1 MTGAD
6 PRGGTAVAA
15 PAREHP
21 DGGTADVHGL
31 DPALL
36 DSMAGSA
43 LRWLDGMRDCFRL
56 PADVTTDADPNLT
69 LKPLGELAELTH
81 LIRTR
86 HPRADVRTLAE
97 GLFAF
102 AWEETRGGAL
112 FGDLLRGEPRA
123 TYPVELY
130 GVFARTGLRHP
141 GVEELIRTA
150 TGLRGWRVARED
162 HTRTLGV
169 LNAERRIGLPEHADF
184 AEVLAMTGLGCRS
197 EPWTLDRKA
206 AYGVTHDVFHLTDW
220 GRARERMPA
229 DLAEYLRLWVPSWL
243 ECWLEEELW
252 DLAGEWLAVS
262 ACLPVPVQDPAAWRR
277 LAAAQA
283 PDGSVPES
291 GTEPP
296 PGPDEADAFTACYHS
311 TLVTAFAATLARI
324 GAADGSDTAPHS
336 PAPHSPS
343 LPHGPAPHGAAAT
356 RNTAMEGPESEA
368 AS

>member
-1 MTGAD
+1 MPSAG
-6 PRGGTAVAA
+6 A
-15 PAREHP
+15 PARSAG
-21 DGGTADVHGL
+21 DTAAQDSAPRDTAGP
-31 DPALL
+31 DPAGARTAERLDLGLL
-36 DSMAGSA
+36 DGMAGSA
-43 LRWLDGMRDCFRL
+43 LEWLDGKRACFRL

-86 HPRADVRTLAE
+86 HPRPGVRALAE

-102 AWEETRGGAL
+102 AWDETRGGAL
-112 FGDLLRGEPRA
+112 FGELLRNEPRA

-141 GVEELIRTA
+141 GVEELVRTT

-169 LNAERRIGLPEHADF
+169 LNAERRIGLPPHADF
-184 AEVLAMTGLGCRS
+184 TAVLALTGLGCRA
-197 EPWTLDRKA
+197 EPWTLDRRA

-220 GRARERMPA
+220 GRARDRIPA
-229 DLAEYLRLWVPSWL
+229 DLAEYLRLWVPPWLESWL
-243 ECWLEEELW
+243 DEELW
-252 DLAGEWLAVS
+252 DLAGELLAVS
-262 ACLPVPVQDPAAWRR
+262 ACLPVPQEDPAAWRR
-277 LAAAQA
+277 LAGAQA

-291 GTEPP
+291 GGAPP
-296 PGPDEADAFTACYHS
+296 PGSADADAFIACYHS

-324 GAADGSDTAPHS
+324 GAADTAGAPV
-336 PAPHSPS
+336 PADP
-343 LPHGPAPHGAAAT
+343 PAQEPGT
-356 RNTAMEGPESEA
+356 PRPVLESEA